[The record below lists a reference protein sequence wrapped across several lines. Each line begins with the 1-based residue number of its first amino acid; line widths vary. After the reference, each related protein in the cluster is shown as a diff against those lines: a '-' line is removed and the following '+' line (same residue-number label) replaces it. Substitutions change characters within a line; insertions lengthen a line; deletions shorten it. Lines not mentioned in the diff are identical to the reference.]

1 MKHLD
6 LGLPNGSLEKPTFG
20 LMSKAGMEVVENPRS
35 FRAEIHGIDLFGSV
49 ILMRPM
55 DIPEALAKGIID
67 CGICGLDWVVEYQLG
82 LEKFGV
88 QAPPI
93 IKLAEFNYSRQ
104 SRQPVKVVMFGRED
118 SPPIGPMED
127 ARSISS
133 EYPNITEQKY
143 PHEKVMFSHGT
154 TEAKVVSGLFDYGVC
169 VTETGS
175 TIEANGLK
183 IVDTLLVSPTVLIAR
198 ERLPEL
204 ELFAGLIAGALM
216 ALDNQSLTINVEAD
230 AKEQMIAILPAL
242 KSPTISPLADGSFAI
257 HTVAPKKGLAD
268 LLMKLQSQGA
278 TGILVQDINVIL
290 P

>member
-1 MKHLD
+1 
-6 LGLPNGSLEKPTFG
+6 LPNGSLKKPTFG
-20 LMSKAGMEVVENPRS
+20 HMSKAGMEVIENPRS
-35 FRAEIHGIDLFGSV
+35 FRAEIHGIELFDKV
-49 ILMRPM
+49 NLMRPM
-55 DIPEALAKGIID
+55 DIPEALARGIID

-82 LEKFGV
+82 LEKLGI

-93 IKLAEFNYSRQ
+93 IKLAEFNYSRK

-127 ARSISS
+127 ARRISS

-143 PHEKVMFSHGT
+143 PYESIHFSHGT

-198 ERLPEL
+198 ERLPKL
-204 ELFAGLIAGALM
+204 ILFGRLIEGALIAE
-216 ALDNQSLTINVEAD
+216 DRQSLTMNVGAD
-230 AKEQMIAILPAL
+230 IKEQVIAILPAL
-242 KSPTISPLADGSFAI
+242 KSPTISPEADGSFAI
-257 HTVAPKKGLAD
+257 HTVALKKELAD
-268 LLMKLQSQGA
+268 LLIELLSLGA